1 MSPSTAASRDRRLP
15 AERFYWALLDTGHLS
30 GATRSRRR
38 QLGYLF
44 ESVLPEP
51 IDSVHAIYRSLGGDR
66 TLACGMSVRALTAAS
81 TPNLTT
87 LGPAGLPA
95 FLTEQVGDAISPADL
110 NLLVGP
116 HEPPGIRRHRRF
128 AALAVCG
135 ATVVATALLIAG
147 QQRRADHLDR
157 ARALR
162 EAAIAAIYDQTI
174 GPPTGALPQDAR
186 LTAELRMLDRTRGP
200 RQEAVGPAEVTPQLA
215 AMLASWP
222 SDLHI
227 KTEQLAV
234 GPTLISLNARLPD
247 ETAAERFEAELLAP
261 PGWRKTQPSIQT
273 ERGEIVVRVRM
284 EPEGSP

>member
-1 MSPSTAASRDRRLP
+1 MNRRSESSHDLRLP
-15 AERFYWALLDTGHLS
+15 SERFYWAVLDTSRLS
-30 GATRSRRR
+30 GTTRSRPR

-51 IDSVHAIYRSLGGDR
+51 IDSVYAIYRSLGGDR
-66 TLACGMSVRALTAAS
+66 TLACGISVQELAAAT
-81 TPNLTT
+81 TPDTTT
-87 LGPAGLPA
+87 LGPASLPH
-95 FLTEQVGDAISPADL
+95 FLTEQVGDAISTADL

-116 HEPPGIRRHRRF
+116 HEPPGIRRHRRRLT
-128 AALAVCG
+128 LAVCAAG
-135 ATVVATALLIAG
+135 IVATALLIVG
-147 QQRRADHLDR
+147 QQRRAGQLDQ

-174 GPPTGALPQDAR
+174 GPPTGSLPQDAR

-215 AMLASWP
+215 GMLASWP

-227 KTEQLAV
+227 QTEQLAV

-247 ETAAERFEAELLAP
+247 EAAAERFEAELLAP
-261 PGWRKTQPSIQT
+261 PGWRKTQPSIQA
-273 ERGEIVVRVRM
+273 ERGEIIVRVRM
-284 EPEGSP
+284 EPEGAS